1 MDSYSTPSNK
11 ILQLQR
17 CLSFSIVKFLS
28 AINSKSKIIYI
39 CLPNSLSSCM
49 LHFTMISCFTLAGF
63 SEAPLGLTMLLAT
76 LNSLSLLELAAGTVK
91 TILARS
97 ESNGNCCWWSF
108 YHSSRCCCQHLAIA
122 LSYCIPSHIKLAL
135 RSSEN
140 VTPASPAASLLLL
153 LPCFCWPGQELFT
166 P

>member
-1 MDSYSTPSNK
+1 
-11 ILQLQR
+11 
-17 CLSFSIVKFLS
+17 
-28 AINSKSKIIYI
+28 
-39 CLPNSLSSCM
+39 M

-140 VTPASPAASLLLL
+140 VTPASPASLGRWGSSIFL
-153 LPCFCWPGQELFT
+153 FSGICWRLIKLSNLFT
-166 P
+166 TLLAITRLLGFEFTTLPYPTRN